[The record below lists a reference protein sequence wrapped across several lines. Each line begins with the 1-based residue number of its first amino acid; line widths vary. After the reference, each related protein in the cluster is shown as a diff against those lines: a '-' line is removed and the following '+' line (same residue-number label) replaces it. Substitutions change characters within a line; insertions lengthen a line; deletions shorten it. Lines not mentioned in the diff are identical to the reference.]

1 MNTKLYKIFSVALTG
16 LIIFSACD
24 KDEGTV
30 NGDIVGTWSMVGL
43 SGTYTRTV
51 AVPAGQPADTEYAH
65 VASWKDAAAVMGALA
80 PAADQKIIKHKDG
93 EVMTGFPQSV
103 SYNTATLAAASIAM
117 TLDIQDASSSG
128 DAATYTLKGTYPTVR
143 LDATVCRTAGTVA
156 PIDDQGLYQVDINPL
171 NEQEKLGNFSI
182 APDIN
187 LGDQVLPPFPD
198 GTYSVNTTG
207 EVDKLTINFNDRD
220 AHDEQYIN
228 VKGKWNEGTGPG
240 TGDRGYTGIYELPV
254 DATTGAFG
262 TAGTPAAEGY
272 IMDTA
277 LASWGGYLT
286 WYAFNISA
294 AYGDQLYH
302 VKNPLLDSNGKSKLD
317 GGSPTVLDMI
327 LYMHADN
334 HAYAGGTTKLGMPYN
349 VLVKSF
355 EDWSPT
361 AYGTTPLVIPVPN
374 NDSDHDMDISGGAA
388 TIAAG
393 GKMTYVFSTGTCFPH
408 NETITFVA
416 NFERVE

>member
-1 MNTKLYKIFSVALTG
+1 MNIKLYKIFSVALTG
-16 LIIFSACD
+16 LILFSACD

-51 AVPAGQPADTEYAH
+51 AVPAGEPADTEYAH

-80 PAADQKIIKHKDG
+80 PAADQKIVKHKDN
-93 EVMTGFPQSV
+93 EAMTGFPQSV
-103 SYNTATLAAASIAM
+103 SYNAASLAAASIAM

-156 PIDDQGLYQVDINPL
+156 PIDDQGLYQVDIDPATGSD
-171 NEQEKLGNFSI
+171 KLGNFSI

-198 GTYSVNTTG
+198 GKYSVNTTG
-207 EVDKLTINFNDRD
+207 EVDKLTIDFNDRD
-220 AHDEQYIN
+220 AHDELYAQ
-228 VKGKWNEGTGPG
+228 VKATWNEGTGPG
-240 TGDRGYTGIYELPV
+240 TGDRGHTGIYELPV

-262 TAGTPAAEGY
+262 TTGTPAAEGY
-272 IMDTA
+272 IMQTA
-277 LASWGGYLT
+277 LATWGGYLT
-286 WYAFNISA
+286 WYAFNIIAETSA
-294 AYGDQLYH
+294 KVAD
-302 VKNPLLDSNGKSKLD
+302 VKNPLTDIAGPAGTPD
-317 GGSPTVLDMI
+317 GTIDAVDMI
-327 LYMHADN
+327 AYMHMDN
-334 HAYAGGTTKLGMPYN
+334 LAVGGQSTALGMPYAL
-349 VLVKSF
+349 LVDSST
-355 EDWSPT
+355 DLNGDGVPD
-361 AYGTTPLVIPVPN
+361 PVPN

-408 NETITFVA
+408 NETITFTA
-416 NFERVE
+416 DFERVE

>member
-1 MNTKLYKIFSVALTG
+1 MKTKLYKIFSVALTG

-30 NGDIVGTWSMVGL
+30 NGDIVGTWTMVGL
-43 SGTYTRTV
+43 AGTYTRTV
-51 AVPAGQPADTEYAH
+51 AVPAGEPADTEYAH

-80 PAADQKIIKHKDG
+80 PAADQKIVKHKDN
-93 EVMTGFPQSV
+93 EAMTGFPQSV
-103 SYNTATLAAASIAM
+103 SYNAASLAAASIAM

-156 PIDDQGLYQVDINPL
+156 PIDDQGLYQVDIDPATGSD
-171 NEQEKLGNFSI
+171 KLGNFSI

-198 GTYSVNTTG
+198 GKYSVNTTG
-207 EVDKLTINFNDRD
+207 EVDKLTIDFNDRD
-220 AHDEQYIN
+220 AHDELYAQ
-228 VKGKWNEGTGPG
+228 VKATWNEGTGPG
-240 TGDRGYTGIYELPV
+240 TGDRGHTGIYELPV

-262 TAGTPAAEGY
+262 TTGTPAAEGY
-272 IMDTA
+272 IMQTA
-277 LASWGGYLT
+277 LATWGGYLT
-286 WYAFNISA
+286 WYAFNIIAETSA
-294 AYGDQLYH
+294 KVAD
-302 VKNPLLDSNGKSKLD
+302 VKNPLTDIAGPAGTPD
-317 GGSPTVLDMI
+317 GTIDAVDMI
-327 LYMHADN
+327 AYMHMDN
-334 HAYAGGTTKLGMPYN
+334 LAVGGQSTALGMPYAL
-349 VLVKSF
+349 LVDSST
-355 EDWSPT
+355 DLNGDGVPD
-361 AYGTTPLVIPVPN
+361 PVPN

-408 NETITFVA
+408 NETITFTA
-416 NFERVE
+416 DFERVE

>member
-1 MNTKLYKIFSVALTG
+1 MNTKLYKIFSIALTG

-51 AVPAGQPADTEYAH
+51 AVPAGEPADTEYAH

-156 PIDDQGLYQVDINPL
+156 PIDDQGLYQVDIDPATGSD
-171 NEQEKLGNFSI
+171 KLGNFSI

-198 GTYSVNTTG
+198 GKYSVNTTG
-207 EVDKLTINFNDRD
+207 EVDKLTIDFNDRD
-220 AHDEQYIN
+220 AHDELYAQ
-228 VKGKWNEGTGPG
+228 VKATWNEGTGPG
-240 TGDRGYTGIYELPV
+240 TGDRGHTGIYELPV

-272 IMDTA
+272 IMQAA
-277 LASWGGYLT
+277 LAPWGGYLT
-286 WYAFNISA
+286 WYAFNINAETA
-294 AYGDQLYH
+294 AKVAD
-302 VKNPLLDSNGKSKLD
+302 VKNPLTDLD
-317 GGSPTVLDMI
+317 GDGNITPADMI
-327 LYMHADN
+327 AYMHMDN
-334 HAYAGGTTKLGMPYN
+334 LAVAGGATALGMPYS
-349 VLVKSF
+349 VLVDSS
-355 EDWSPT
+355 DPT
-361 AYGTTPLVIPVPN
+361 APAPR

-408 NETITFVA
+408 NETITFTA
-416 NFERVE
+416 EFERVE

>member
-1 MNTKLYKIFSVALTG
+1 MNTKLYKIFSVALAG

-30 NGDIVGTWSMVGL
+30 NGDIVGTWTMVGL
-43 SGTYTRTV
+43 AGTYTRTV

-80 PAADQKIIKHKDG
+80 PAADQKIITHKDG
-93 EVMTGFPQSV
+93 EAMTGFPSSV
-103 SYNTATLAAASIAM
+103 SYNTTTLAAASIAM
-117 TLDIQDASSSG
+117 TLDIQDANKSG
-128 DAATYTLKGTYPTVR
+128 EAATYTLKGTYPTVR

-156 PIDDQGLYQVDINPL
+156 PIDDQGLYQVDIDPAT
-171 NEQEKLGNFSI
+171 EADKPGNFSI

-207 EVDKLTINFNDRD
+207 AVDKLTINFNDRD
-220 AHDEQYIN
+220 AHDELYAQ
-228 VKGKWNEGTGPG
+228 VKATWNEGTGPG
-240 TGDRGYTGIYELPV
+240 TGDRGHTGIYELPV

-262 TAGTPAAEGY
+262 TTGTPAAEGY
-272 IMDTA
+272 IMQPA
-277 LASWGGYLT
+277 LAPSWGGYLT
-286 WYAFNISA
+286 WYAFNIIAETSA
-294 AYGDQLYH
+294 KVAD
-302 VKNPLLDSNGKSKLD
+302 VKNPLTDLD
-317 GGSPTVLDMI
+317 GDNNITAADMI
-327 LYMHADN
+327 AYMHMDN
-334 HAYAGGTTKLGMPYN
+334 LAVGGQKTALGMPYS
-349 VLVKSF
+349 VLVNS
-355 EDWSPT
+355 T
-361 AYGTTPLVIPVPN
+361 NPLQPVPN

-408 NETITFVA
+408 NETITFNA
-416 NFERVE
+416 EFERAE

>member
-1 MNTKLYKIFSVALTG
+1 MNTKLYKKIFSVALTG

-80 PAADQKIIKHKDG
+80 PAADQKIITHKDG
-93 EVMTGFPQSV
+93 EAMTGFPNSV
-103 SYNTATLAAASIAM
+103 SYNAATLAAASIAM

-156 PIDDQGLYQVDINPL
+156 PIDDQGLYQVDIDPGT
-171 NEQEKLGNFSI
+171 EADKPGNFSI

-220 AHDEQYIN
+220 AHDELYSQ
-228 VKGKWNEGTGPG
+228 VKATWNETA
-240 TGDRGYTGIYELPV
+240 DRGFTGIFELPV

-262 TAGTPAAEGY
+262 TTGTPAAEGY
-272 IMDTA
+272 IMQAA
-277 LASWGGYLT
+277 LAPSWGGYLT
-286 WYAFNISA
+286 WYAFNIIAETSA
-294 AYGDQLYH
+294 KVAD
-302 VKNPLLDSNGKSKLD
+302 VKNPLTDLD
-317 GGSPTVLDMI
+317 GDGGITAADMI
-327 LYMHADN
+327 AYMHMDN
-334 HAYAGGTTKLGMPYN
+334 LAVGGQKTALGMPYS
-349 VLVKSF
+349 VLVDSS
-355 EDWSPT
+355 DPT
-361 AYGTTPLVIPVPN
+361 APAPR

>member
-80 PAADQKIIKHKDG
+80 PAADQKIITHKDN
-93 EVMTGFPQSV
+93 EAMTGFPQSV

-156 PIDDQGLYQVDINPL
+156 PIDDQGLYQVDIDPATGSD
-171 NEQEKLGNFSI
+171 KLGNFSI

-198 GTYSVNTTG
+198 GKYSVNTTG
-207 EVDKLTINFNDRD
+207 EVDKLTIDFNDRD
-220 AHDEQYIN
+220 AHDELYAQ
-228 VKGKWNEGTGPG
+228 VKSTWNEGTGPG
-240 TGDRGYTGIYELPV
+240 TGDRGHTGIYELPV

-262 TAGTPAAEGY
+262 TTGTPAAEGY
-272 IMDTA
+272 IMQTA
-277 LASWGGYLT
+277 LATWGGYLT
-286 WYAFNISA
+286 WYAFNIIAETSA
-294 AYGDQLYH
+294 KVAD
-302 VKNPLLDSNGKSKLD
+302 VKNPLTDIAGPAGTPD
-317 GGSPTVLDMI
+317 GTIDAVDMI
-327 LYMHADN
+327 AYMHMDN
-334 HAYAGGTTKLGMPYN
+334 LAVGGQSTALGMPYAL
-349 VLVKSF
+349 LVDSST
-355 EDWSPT
+355 DLNGDGVPD
-361 AYGTTPLVIPVPN
+361 PVPN

-408 NETITFVA
+408 NETITFTA
-416 NFERVE
+416 DFERVE

>member
-30 NGDIVGTWSMVGL
+30 NGDIVGAWTLVGL
-43 SGTYTRTV
+43 SGTYTRTI

-80 PAADQKIIKHKDG
+80 PAADQKIITKKDG
-93 EVMTGFPQSV
+93 DAATGFPLSV
-103 SYNTATLAAASIAM
+103 AYNPAVLAAASIAM
-117 TLDIQDASSSG
+117 TLDIQDANKSG
-128 DAATYTLKGTYPTVR
+128 EAATYTLKGTYPSVR

-156 PIDDQGLYQVDINPL
+156 PIDDQGLYQVDIDPAT
-171 NEQEKLGNFSI
+171 EADKPGNFSV

-198 GTYSVNTTG
+198 GSYSVNTTG
-207 EVDKLTINFNDRD
+207 EVDKLNIKFNDRD
-220 AHDEQYIN
+220 AHDELYSQ
-228 VKGKWNEGTGPG
+228 VKATWNETA
-240 TGDRGYTGIYELPV
+240 DRGFTGIFELPV

-262 TAGTPAAEGY
+262 TTGTPAAEGY
-272 IMDTA
+272 IMQAA
-277 LASWGGYLT
+277 LAPSWGGYLT
-286 WYAFNISA
+286 WYAFNIIAETSA
-294 AYGDQLYH
+294 KVAD
-302 VKNPLLDSNGKSKLD
+302 VKNPLTDLD
-317 GGSPTVLDMI
+317 GDGGITAADMI
-327 LYMHADN
+327 AYMHMDN
-334 HAYAGGTTKLGMPYN
+334 LAVGGQKTALGMPYS
-349 VLVKSF
+349 VLVNS
-355 EDWSPT
+355 T
-361 AYGTTPLVIPVPN
+361 NPLQPVPN

-408 NETITFVA
+408 NETITFNA
-416 NFERVE
+416 DFERVE

>member
-30 NGDIVGTWSMVGL
+30 NGDIVGAWTLVGL
-43 SGTYTRTV
+43 SGTYTRTI

-80 PAADQKIIKHKDG
+80 PAADQKIITKKDG
-93 EVMTGFPQSV
+93 DAATGFPLSV
-103 SYNTATLAAASIAM
+103 AYNPAVLAAASIAM
-117 TLDIQDASSSG
+117 TLDIQDANKSG
-128 DAATYTLKGTYPTVR
+128 EAATYTLKGTYPTVR

-156 PIDDQGLYQVDINPL
+156 PIDDQGLYQVDIDPAT
-171 NEQEKLGNFSI
+171 EADKPGNFSI

-198 GTYSVNTTG
+198 GTYSINTTG
-207 EVDKLTINFNDRD
+207 EVDKLNIKFNDRD
-220 AHDEQYIN
+220 AHDELYSQ
-228 VKGKWNEGTGPG
+228 VKATWNETA
-240 TGDRGYTGIYELPV
+240 DRGFTGIFELPV

-262 TAGTPAAEGY
+262 TTGTPAAEGY
-272 IMDTA
+272 IMQAA
-277 LASWGGYLT
+277 LAPSWGGYLT
-286 WYAFNISA
+286 WYAFNIIAETSA
-294 AYGDQLYH
+294 KVAD
-302 VKNPLLDSNGKSKLD
+302 VKNPLTDLD
-317 GGSPTVLDMI
+317 GDNNITAADMI
-327 LYMHADN
+327 AYMHMDN
-334 HAYAGGTTKLGMPYN
+334 LASGGQKTALGMPYT
-349 VLVKSF
+349 VLVDSS
-355 EDWSPT
+355 DPT
-361 AYGTTPLVIPVPN
+361 APAPR

-408 NETITFVA
+408 NETITFNA
-416 NFERVE
+416 DFERVE

>member
-1 MNTKLYKIFSVALTG
+1 MNTKLYKIFSVALAG

-51 AVPAGQPADTEYAH
+51 AVPAGEPADTEYAH

-156 PIDDQGLYQVDINPL
+156 PIDDQGLYQVDIDPATGSD
-171 NEQEKLGNFSI
+171 KLGNFSI

-198 GTYSVNTTG
+198 GKYSVNTTG
-207 EVDKLTINFNDRD
+207 EVDKLTIDFNDRD
-220 AHDEQYIN
+220 AHDELYSQ
-228 VKGKWNEGTGPG
+228 VKATWNEGTGPG
-240 TGDRGYTGIYELPV
+240 TGDRGHTGIYELPV

-262 TAGTPAAEGY
+262 TTGTPAAEGY
-272 IMDTA
+272 IMQTA
-277 LASWGGYLT
+277 LATWGGYLT
-286 WYAFNISA
+286 WYAFNIIAETSA
-294 AYGDQLYH
+294 KVAD
-302 VKNPLLDSNGKSKLD
+302 VKNPLTDIAGPAGTPD
-317 GGSPTVLDMI
+317 GTIDAVDMI
-327 LYMHADN
+327 AYMHMDN
-334 HAYAGGTTKLGMPYN
+334 LAVGGQSTALGMPYAL
-349 VLVKSF
+349 LVDSST
-355 EDWSPT
+355 DLNGDGVPD
-361 AYGTTPLVIPVPN
+361 PIPN

-408 NETITFVA
+408 NETITFTA
-416 NFERVE
+416 DFERVE

>member
-1 MNTKLYKIFSVALTG
+1 MNIKLYKIFSVALTG
-16 LIIFSACD
+16 LILFSACD

-51 AVPAGQPADTEYAH
+51 AVPAGEPADTEYAH

-80 PAADQKIIKHKDG
+80 PAADQKIVKHKDN
-93 EVMTGFPQSV
+93 EAMTGFPQSV
-103 SYNTATLAAASIAM
+103 SYNAATLAANSIAM

-156 PIDDQGLYQVDINPL
+156 PIDDQGLYQVDIDPATGSD
-171 NEQEKLGNFSI
+171 KLGNFSI

-198 GTYSVNTTG
+198 GKYSVNTTG
-207 EVDKLTINFNDRD
+207 EVDKLTIDFNDRD
-220 AHDEQYIN
+220 AHDELYAQ
-228 VKGKWNEGTGPG
+228 VKSTWNEGTGPG
-240 TGDRGYTGIYELPV
+240 TGDRGHTGIYELPV

-262 TAGTPAAEGY
+262 TTGTPAAEGY
-272 IMDTA
+272 IMQTA
-277 LASWGGYLT
+277 LATWGGYLT
-286 WYAFNISA
+286 WYAFNIIAETSA
-294 AYGDQLYH
+294 KVAD
-302 VKNPLLDSNGKSKLD
+302 VKNPLTDIAGPAGTPD
-317 GGSPTVLDMI
+317 GTIDAVDMI
-327 LYMHADN
+327 AYMHMDN
-334 HAYAGGTTKLGMPYN
+334 LAVGGGATALGMPYAL
-349 VLVKSF
+349 LVDSST
-355 EDWSPT
+355 DLNGDGVPD
-361 AYGTTPLVIPVPN
+361 PVPN

-408 NETITFVA
+408 NETITFTA
-416 NFERVE
+416 DFERVE

>member
-30 NGDIVGTWSMVGL
+30 NGDIVGAWTLVGL
-43 SGTYTRTV
+43 SGTYTRTI

-80 PAADQKIIKHKDG
+80 PAADQKIITKKDG
-93 EVMTGFPQSV
+93 DAATGFPLSV
-103 SYNTATLAAASIAM
+103 AYNPAVLAAASIAM
-117 TLDIQDASSSG
+117 TLDIQDANKSG
-128 DAATYTLKGTYPTVR
+128 EAATYTLKGTYPTVR

-156 PIDDQGLYQVDINPL
+156 PIDDQGLYQVDIDPGT
-171 NEQEKLGNFSI
+171 EADKPGNFSI

-220 AHDEQYIN
+220 AHDELYAQ
-228 VKGKWNEGTGPG
+228 VKATWNEGTGPG
-240 TGDRGYTGIYELPV
+240 TGDRGHTGIYELPV

-262 TAGTPAAEGY
+262 TTGTPAAEGY
-272 IMDTA
+272 IMQAA
-277 LASWGGYLT
+277 LAPSWGGYLT
-286 WYAFNISA
+286 WYAFNIIAETSA
-294 AYGDQLYH
+294 KVAD
-302 VKNPLLDSNGKSKLD
+302 VKNPLTDLD
-317 GGSPTVLDMI
+317 GDGGITAADMI
-327 LYMHADN
+327 AYMHMDN
-334 HAYAGGTTKLGMPYN
+334 LAVGGQKTALGMPYS
-349 VLVKSF
+349 VLVNS
-355 EDWSPT
+355 T
-361 AYGTTPLVIPVPN
+361 NPLQPVPN

-408 NETITFVA
+408 NETITFNA
-416 NFERVE
+416 DFERVE

>member
-1 MNTKLYKIFSVALTG
+1 MNIKLYKIFSVALTG
-16 LIIFSACD
+16 LILFSACD

-51 AVPAGQPADTEYAH
+51 AVPAGEPADTEYAH

-80 PAADQKIIKHKDG
+80 PAADQKIVKHKDN
-93 EVMTGFPQSV
+93 EAMTGFPQSV
-103 SYNTATLAAASIAM
+103 SYNAASLAAASIAM

-156 PIDDQGLYQVDINPL
+156 PIDDQGLYQVDIDPATGSD
-171 NEQEKLGNFSI
+171 KLGNFSI

-198 GTYSVNTTG
+198 GKYSVNTTG
-207 EVDKLTINFNDRD
+207 EVDKLTIDFNDRD
-220 AHDEQYIN
+220 AHDELYAQ
-228 VKGKWNEGTGPG
+228 VKSTWNEGTGPG
-240 TGDRGYTGIYELPV
+240 TGDRGHTGIYELPV

-262 TAGTPAAEGY
+262 TTGTPAAEGY
-272 IMDTA
+272 IMQTA
-277 LASWGGYLT
+277 LATWGGYLT
-286 WYAFNISA
+286 WYAFNIIAETSA
-294 AYGDQLYH
+294 KVAD
-302 VKNPLLDSNGKSKLD
+302 VKNPLTDIAGPAGTPD
-317 GGSPTVLDMI
+317 GTIDAVDMI
-327 LYMHADN
+327 AYMHMDN
-334 HAYAGGTTKLGMPYN
+334 LAVGGGGTALGMPYAL
-349 VLVKSF
+349 LVDSST
-355 EDWSPT
+355 DLNGDGVPD
-361 AYGTTPLVIPVPN
+361 PVPN

-408 NETITFVA
+408 NETITFTA
-416 NFERVE
+416 DFERVE

>member
-16 LIIFSACD
+16 LILFSACD

-51 AVPAGQPADTEYAH
+51 AVPAGEPADTEYAH

-80 PAADQKIIKHKDG
+80 PAADQKIVKHKDN
-93 EVMTGFPQSV
+93 EAMTGFPQSV
-103 SYNTATLAAASIAM
+103 SYNAASLAAASIAM

-156 PIDDQGLYQVDINPL
+156 PIDDQGLYQVDIDPATGSD
-171 NEQEKLGNFSI
+171 KLGNFSI

-198 GTYSVNTTG
+198 GKYSVNTTG
-207 EVDKLTINFNDRD
+207 EVDKLTIDFNDRD
-220 AHDEQYIN
+220 AHDELYAQ
-228 VKGKWNEGTGPG
+228 VKSTWNEGTGPG
-240 TGDRGYTGIYELPV
+240 TGDRGHTGIYELPV

-262 TAGTPAAEGY
+262 TTGTPAAEGY
-272 IMDTA
+272 IMQTA
-277 LASWGGYLT
+277 LATWGGYLT
-286 WYAFNISA
+286 WYAFNIIAETSA
-294 AYGDQLYH
+294 KVAD
-302 VKNPLLDSNGKSKLD
+302 VKNPLTDIAGPAGTPD
-317 GGSPTVLDMI
+317 GTIDAVDMI
-327 LYMHADN
+327 AYMHMDN
-334 HAYAGGTTKLGMPYN
+334 LAVGGQSTALGMPYAL
-349 VLVKSF
+349 LVDSST
-355 EDWSPT
+355 DLNGDGVPD
-361 AYGTTPLVIPVPN
+361 PVPN

-408 NETITFVA
+408 NETITFIA
-416 NFERVE
+416 DFERVE

>member
-30 NGDIVGTWSMVGL
+30 NGDIVGAWTLVGL
-43 SGTYTRTV
+43 SGTYTRTI

-80 PAADQKIIKHKDG
+80 PAADQKIITKKDG
-93 EVMTGFPQSV
+93 DAATGFPLSV
-103 SYNTATLAAASIAM
+103 AYNPAALTAASIAM
-117 TLDIQDASSSG
+117 TLDIQDANKSG
-128 DAATYTLKGTYPTVR
+128 EAATYTLKGTYPSVR

-156 PIDDQGLYQVDINPL
+156 PIDDQGLYQVDIDPAT
-171 NEQEKLGNFSI
+171 EADKPGNFSI

-207 EVDKLTINFNDRD
+207 AVDKLTINFNDRD
-220 AHDEQYIN
+220 AHDELYAQ
-228 VKGKWNEGTGPG
+228 VKSTWNEGTGPG
-240 TGDRGYTGIYELPV
+240 TGDRGHTGIYELPV

-262 TAGTPAAEGY
+262 TTGTPAAEGY
-272 IMDTA
+272 IMQAA
-277 LASWGGYLT
+277 LAPSWGGYLT
-286 WYAFNISA
+286 WYAFNIIAETSA
-294 AYGDQLYH
+294 KVAD
-302 VKNPLLDSNGKSKLD
+302 VKNPLTDLD
-317 GGSPTVLDMI
+317 GDNNITAADMI
-327 LYMHADN
+327 AYMHMDN
-334 HAYAGGTTKLGMPYN
+334 LASGGQKTALGMPYT
-349 VLVKSF
+349 VLVDSS
-355 EDWSPT
+355 DPT
-361 AYGTTPLVIPVPN
+361 APAPR

-408 NETITFVA
+408 NETITFNA
-416 NFERVE
+416 DFERVE

>member
-1 MNTKLYKIFSVALTG
+1 MNTKLYKIFSITLTG

-51 AVPAGQPADTEYAH
+51 AVPAGEPADTEYAH

-80 PAADQKIIKHKDG
+80 PAADQKIITHKDN
-93 EVMTGFPQSV
+93 EAMTGFPQSV

-156 PIDDQGLYQVDINPL
+156 PIDDQGLYQVDIDPAT
-171 NEQEKLGNFSI
+171 EADKPGNFSI

-207 EVDKLTINFNDRD
+207 EVDKLTIDFNDRD
-220 AHDEQYIN
+220 AHDSLYSK
-228 VKGKWNEGTGPG
+228 VKATWNEGTGPG
-240 TGDRGYTGIYELPV
+240 TGDRGHTGIYELPV

-262 TAGTPAAEGY
+262 LTGTPAAEGY
-272 IMDTA
+272 IMQAA
-277 LASWGGYLT
+277 LAPWGGYLT
-286 WYAFNISA
+286 WYAFNINAETA
-294 AYGDQLYH
+294 AKVAD
-302 VKNPLLDSNGKSKLD
+302 VKNPLTDLD
-317 GGSPTVLDMI
+317 GDGNITPADMI
-327 LYMHADN
+327 GYMHFDN
-334 HAYAGGTTKLGMPYN
+334 LAGGGQSTALGMPYAL
-349 VLVKSF
+349 LVDSST
-355 EDWSPT
+355 DLNGDGLPD
-361 AYGTTPLVIPVPN
+361 PVPN

-388 TIAAG
+388 TIGAG

-408 NETITFVA
+408 NETITFTA

>member
-1 MNTKLYKIFSVALTG
+1 MNIKLYKIFSVALTG

-80 PAADQKIIKHKDG
+80 PAADQKIITHKDN
-93 EVMTGFPQSV
+93 EAMTGFPQSV

-156 PIDDQGLYQVDINPL
+156 PIDDQGLYQVDIDPATGSD
-171 NEQEKLGNFSI
+171 KLGNFSI

-220 AHDEQYIN
+220 AHDELYSQ
-228 VKGKWNEGTGPG
+228 VKATWNEGTGPG
-240 TGDRGYTGIYELPV
+240 TGDRGHTGIYELPV

-262 TAGTPAAEGY
+262 TTGTPSAEGY
-272 IMDTA
+272 IMQAA
-277 LASWGGYLT
+277 LATWGGYLT
-286 WYAFNISA
+286 WYAFNIIAETSA
-294 AYGDQLYH
+294 KVAD
-302 VKNPLLDSNGKSKLD
+302 VKNPLTDLD
-317 GGSPTVLDMI
+317 GDNNITAADMI
-327 LYMHADN
+327 AYMHMDN
-334 HAYAGGTTKLGMPYN
+334 LASRRSKNCTWHAIYSLG
-349 VLVKSF
+349 K
-355 EDWSPT
+355 
-361 AYGTTPLVIPVPN
+361 
-374 NDSDHDMDISGGAA
+374 
-388 TIAAG
+388 
-393 GKMTYVFSTGTCFPH
+393 
-408 NETITFVA
+408 
-416 NFERVE
+416 

>member
-1 MNTKLYKIFSVALTG
+1 MNIKLYKIFSVALTG
-16 LIIFSACD
+16 LILFSACD

-51 AVPAGQPADTEYAH
+51 AVPAGEPADTEYAH

-80 PAADQKIIKHKDG
+80 PAADQKIVKHKDN
-93 EVMTGFPQSV
+93 EAMTGFPQSV
-103 SYNTATLAAASIAM
+103 SYNAASLAAASIAM

-156 PIDDQGLYQVDINPL
+156 PIDDQGLYQVDIDPATGSD
-171 NEQEKLGNFSI
+171 KLGNFSI

-198 GTYSVNTTG
+198 GKYSVNTTG
-207 EVDKLTINFNDRD
+207 EVDKLTIDFNDRD
-220 AHDEQYIN
+220 AHDELYAQ
-228 VKGKWNEGTGPG
+228 VKSTWNEGTGPG
-240 TGDRGYTGIYELPV
+240 TGDRGHTGIYELPV

-262 TAGTPAAEGY
+262 TTGTPAAEGY
-272 IMDTA
+272 IMQTA
-277 LASWGGYLT
+277 LATWGGYLT
-286 WYAFNISA
+286 WYAFNIIAETSA
-294 AYGDQLYH
+294 KVAD
-302 VKNPLLDSNGKSKLD
+302 VKNPLTDIAGPAGTPD
-317 GGSPTVLDMI
+317 GTIDAVDMI
-327 LYMHADN
+327 AYMHMDN
-334 HAYAGGTTKLGMPYN
+334 LAVGGQSTALGMPYAL
-349 VLVKSF
+349 LVDSST
-355 EDWSPT
+355 DLNGDGVPD
-361 AYGTTPLVIPVPN
+361 PVPN

-408 NETITFVA
+408 NETITFTA
-416 NFERVE
+416 DFERVE

>member
-1 MNTKLYKIFSVALTG
+1 MNIKLYKIFSVALTG
-16 LIIFSACD
+16 LILFSACD

-51 AVPAGQPADTEYAH
+51 AVPAGEPADTEYAH

-80 PAADQKIIKHKDG
+80 PAADQKIVKHKDN
-93 EVMTGFPQSV
+93 EAMTGFPQSV
-103 SYNTATLAAASIAM
+103 SYNAATLAANSIAM

-156 PIDDQGLYQVDINPL
+156 PIDDQGLYQVDIDPATGSD
-171 NEQEKLGNFSI
+171 KLGNFSI

-198 GTYSVNTTG
+198 GRYSVNTTG
-207 EVDKLTINFNDRD
+207 EVDKLTIDFNDRD
-220 AHDEQYIN
+220 AHDELYAQ
-228 VKGKWNEGTGPG
+228 VKSTWNEGTGPG
-240 TGDRGYTGIYELPV
+240 TGDRGHTGIYELPV

-262 TAGTPAAEGY
+262 TTGTPAAEGY
-272 IMDTA
+272 IMQTA
-277 LASWGGYLT
+277 LATWGGYLT
-286 WYAFNISA
+286 WYAFNIIAETSA
-294 AYGDQLYH
+294 KVAD
-302 VKNPLLDSNGKSKLD
+302 VKNPLTDIAGPAGTPD
-317 GGSPTVLDMI
+317 GTIDAVDMI
-327 LYMHADN
+327 AYMHMDN
-334 HAYAGGTTKLGMPYN
+334 LAIGGQSTALGMPYAL
-349 VLVKSF
+349 LVDSST
-355 EDWSPT
+355 DLNGDGVPD
-361 AYGTTPLVIPVPN
+361 PVPN

-408 NETITFVA
+408 NETITFTA
-416 NFERVE
+416 DFERVE

>member
-1 MNTKLYKIFSVALTG
+1 MNTNLYKIFSVALTG

-80 PAADQKIIKHKDG
+80 PAADQKIITHKDN
-93 EVMTGFPQSV
+93 EAMTGFPQSV

-156 PIDDQGLYQVDINPL
+156 PIDDQGLYQVDIDPAT
-171 NEQEKLGNFSI
+171 EADKPGNFSI

-198 GTYSVNTTG
+198 GKYSVNTTG
-207 EVDKLTINFNDRD
+207 EVDKLTIDFNDRD
-220 AHDEQYIN
+220 AHDELYSQ
-228 VKGKWNEGTGPG
+228 VKSTWNEGTGPG
-240 TGDRGYTGIYELPV
+240 TGDRGHTGIYELPV

-272 IMDTA
+272 IMQAA
-277 LASWGGYLT
+277 LAPWGGYLT
-286 WYAFNISA
+286 WYAFNINAETA
-294 AYGDQLYH
+294 AKVAD
-302 VKNPLLDSNGKSKLD
+302 VKNPLTDLD
-317 GGSPTVLDMI
+317 GDGNITPADMI
-327 LYMHADN
+327 GYMHFDN
-334 HAYAGGTTKLGMPYN
+334 LAGGGQSTALGMPYAL
-349 VLVKSF
+349 LVDSST
-355 EDWSPT
+355 DLNGDGLPD
-361 AYGTTPLVIPVPN
+361 PVPN

-408 NETITFVA
+408 NETITFTA

>member
-16 LIIFSACD
+16 LILFSACD

-51 AVPAGQPADTEYAH
+51 AVPAGDPADTEYTH

-80 PAADQKIIKHKDG
+80 PAADQKIITHKDN
-93 EVMTGFPQSV
+93 EAMTGFPQSV

-156 PIDDQGLYQVDINPL
+156 PIDDQGLYQVDIDPAT
-171 NEQEKLGNFSI
+171 EADKPGNFSI

-198 GTYSVNTTG
+198 GKYSVNTTG
-207 EVDKLTINFNDRD
+207 EVDKLTIDFNDRD
-220 AHDEQYIN
+220 AHDELYSQ
-228 VKGKWNEGTGPG
+228 VKATWNEGTGPG
-240 TGDRGYTGIYELPV
+240 TGDRGHTGIYELPV

-272 IMDTA
+272 IMQAA
-277 LASWGGYLT
+277 LAPWGGYLT
-286 WYAFNISA
+286 WYAFNINAETA
-294 AYGDQLYH
+294 AKKAD
-302 VKNPLLDSNGKSKLD
+302 VKNPLTDIAGPAGTPD
-317 GGSPTVLDMI
+317 GNIDAVDMI
-327 LYMHADN
+327 AYMHMDN
-334 HAYAGGTTKLGMPYN
+334 LANAGGKTALGMPYN
-349 VLVKSF
+349 ALVKSF
-355 EDWSPT
+355 D
-361 AYGTTPLVIPVPN
+361 GTTPLQVPVPN

-416 NFERVE
+416 DFERVE